1 MNLEQLEYIVETAKT
16 GSLTKAAQNCNVTLS
31 AVSQAV
37 SSLEAEFGF
46 SLFTRSRLGAVP
58 TAEGQRILQ
67 KAYAILEQF
76 QELKSEAEGYSSL
89 LSGSLRI
96 ATVPVPLTLSID
108 AIIQFKKHFPHIQL
122 EITEKATLDIIE
134 DIKQNHADIGLIFV
148 DDSTIH
154 QHRGL
159 HFGKLLES
167 KFVVGVSR
175 QSPLA
180 MRQSITPEEL
190 RKYPLVLY
198 KDDSLFKLMD
208 VFEEQY
214 GEMDLLFSTNQTRV
228 IQKVVEENVAV
239 TVGVDLSFS
248 SFTPIPSGNI
258 VTLELEMPPG
268 HAASSFGWVQPGT
281 HHLSKPASIFLDK
294 LKHQIG

>member
-37 SSLEAEFGF
+37 SSLESEFGF

-76 QELKSEAEGYSSL
+76 QDLKSEAEGYSNL

-108 AIIQFKKHFPHIQL
+108 AIIQFKKDFPQIQL

-134 DIKQNHADIGLIFV
+134 DIKHNQADIGLIFV
-148 DDSTIH
+148 DDAIIH

-159 HFGKLLES
+159 HFGKLLVS

-190 RKYPLVLY
+190 CKYPLVLY
-198 KDDSLFKLMD
+198 KDDQLLKLMD
-208 VFEEQY
+208 QFQEQY
-214 GEMDLLFSTNQTRV
+214 GDMEVLFSTNQTRV
-228 IQKVVEENVAV
+228 IQKIIEENVAV
-239 TVGVDLSFS
+239 TVGIDLSFS
-248 SFTPIPSGNI
+248 SFTSMPSGQI
-258 VTLELEMPPG
+258 VTLDLDMG
-268 HAASSFGWVQPGT
+268 TSHAASSFGWVQPGT

>member
-76 QELKSEAEGYSSL
+76 QELKSEAEGYSNL

-108 AIIQFKKHFPHIQL
+108 AIIQFKKDFPQIKL

-148 DDSTIH
+148 DDSIIH

-190 RKYPLVLY
+190 RKHPLVLY
-198 KDDSLFKLMD
+198 KDDSLLKLMD
-208 VFEEQY
+208 AFEEQY
-214 GEMDLLFSTNQTRV
+214 GEMDILFSTNQTRV
-228 IQKVVEENVAV
+228 IQKIVEENVAL

-248 SFTPIPSGNI
+248 SFTPVPSGNI
-258 VTLELEMPPG
+258 VTLELEMPAG
-268 HAASSFGWVQPGT
+268 HTTSSFGWVQLGT
-281 HHLSKPASIFLDK
+281 HHLSKPASIFLDR

>member
-1 MNLEQLEYIVETAKT
+1 MNLEQLEYIVETAKA
-16 GSLTKAAQNCNVTLS
+16 GSLTKAALNCNVTLS

-76 QELKSEAEGYSSL
+76 QELKSEAEGYSNL

-108 AIIQFKKHFPHIQL
+108 AIIQFKKDFPQIKL

-148 DDSTIH
+148 DDFIIH

-248 SFTPIPSGNI
+248 SFTSISSGNI
-258 VTLELEMPPG
+258 VTLELEMPLG
-268 HAASSFGWVQPGT
+268 HAASSFGWVQPGA

>member
-76 QELKSEAEGYSSL
+76 QELKSEAEGYSNL

-108 AIIQFKKHFPHIQL
+108 AIIQFKGLPQIQL
-122 EITEKATLDIIE
+122 EITEKATLDIIG
-134 DIKQNHADIGLIFV
+134 DVKQNHADIGLIFV

-180 MRQSITPEEL
+180 MRKSITP
-190 RKYPLVLY
+190 KNCVNTPW
-198 KDDSLFKLMD
+198 
-208 VFEEQY
+208 
-214 GEMDLLFSTNQTRV
+214 FSTRM
-228 IQKVVEENVAV
+228 
-239 TVGVDLSFS
+239 TVCS
-248 SFTPIPSGNI
+248 S
-258 VTLELEMPPG
+258 
-268 HAASSFGWVQPGT
+268 
-281 HHLSKPASIFLDK
+281 
-294 LKHQIG
+294 

>member
-1 MNLEQLEYIVETAKT
+1 M
-16 GSLTKAAQNCNVTLS
+16 
-31 AVSQAV
+31 

-76 QELKSEAEGYSSL
+76 QELKSEAEGYSNL

-108 AIIQFKKHFPHIQL
+108 AIIQFKRTSPDQL

-134 DIKQNHADIGLIFV
+134 DVKQNHADIGLIFV

-167 KFVVGVSR
+167 KFVVGSAVNLHLPCGNR
-175 QSPLA
+175 SPRRTA
-180 MRQSITPEEL
+180 
-190 RKYPLVLY
+190 
-198 KDDSLFKLMD
+198 
-208 VFEEQY
+208 
-214 GEMDLLFSTNQTRV
+214 
-228 IQKVVEENVAV
+228 
-239 TVGVDLSFS
+239 
-248 SFTPIPSGNI
+248 
-258 VTLELEMPPG
+258 
-268 HAASSFGWVQPGT
+268 
-281 HHLSKPASIFLDK
+281 
-294 LKHQIG
+294 